1 MSPITINKKAYYDYE
16 VLQTFEAGVILS
28 GPEVKSIKNGR
39 INLSGAY
46 VNIDAGIP
54 WLINVHVDPYPPAA
68 QVQRNYDPTQNR
80 KLLLHK
86 KEIASLIGKTK
97 IRRLTIIPLKVY
109 TKHNIIKIEIGLVRG
124 KKKWD
129 KRETIKK
136 KETKRKIE
144 QTLKREKFPF
154 SP

>member
-1 MSPITINKKAYYDYE
+1 MNPIIVNKKSYYNYE
-16 VLQTFEAGVILS
+16 VLQTLEAGIVLS

-39 INLSGAY
+39 VNLSDGY
-46 VNIDAGIP
+46 VSIDINKIP
-54 WLINVHVDPYPPAA
+54 WLINVHIDPYTPAA
-68 QVQRNYDPTQNR
+68 QIQKDYNPKQNR

-86 KEIASLIGKTK
+86 KEITSLIGKIKTK
-97 IRRLTIIPLKVY
+97 GLTIIPLKVY

-136 KETKRKIE
+136 REINKKM
-144 QTLKREKFPF
+144 QQALKRENI
-154 SP
+154 S